1 MQAVCRGRLLTWCV
15 WSPSDARAR
24 IGSAL
29 GARKGPSA
37 VELLIARYVIT
48 FIVLVALLTLTM
60 LVLRVTQ
67 R

>member
-1 MQAVCRGRLLTWCV
+1 VDLLT
-15 WSPSDARAR
+15 
-24 IGSAL
+24 
-29 GARKGPSA
+29 
-37 VELLIARYVIT
+37 ARYVIT